1 MFNIHYILV
10 KQIVMSC
17 YLLQFSIINKAEF
30 DRFCKPSSN
39 HGRPKKIF
47 DCLQNFLNFNLKFYG
62 N

>member
-1 MFNIHYILV
+1 MFNIHNILV
-10 KQIVMSC
+10 KQIGMSC

-39 HGRPKKIF
+39 MVGQKKHF
-47 DCLQNFLNFNLKFYG
+47 DCLQNFLNLNLKFYG